1 MKKINMLLIFL
12 GVAGA
17 VCGFCGCGTTKV
29 DNTDA
34 CHIVCDKG
42 GVIAVNGVW
51 CVEKNRKQVFLDV
64 AYLCGVLVHTVNH
77 KLDMAAVELHKF

>member
-34 CHIVCDKG
+34 CVYWNSIGLGYMDEDG
-42 GVIAVNGVW
+42 YYFF
-51 CVEKNRKQVFLDV
+51 KQ
-64 AYLCGVLVHTVNH
+64 
-77 KLDMAAVELHKF
+77 